1 MSSRQQICG
10 YLPGLC
16 VRKSSVHASAINACI
31 QTPHRKHLM
40 NLPHVT
46 ANLRN
51 ILVGV
56 ATALLASTSALA
68 EPGVTNDAITL
79 GQSTALSGPLGDLGQ
94 EVLKGSKAYFDAL
107 NARGGINGRK
117 ICSDRQG

>member
-1 MSSRQQICG
+1 
-10 YLPGLC
+10 
-16 VRKSSVHASAINACI
+16 
-31 QTPHRKHLM
+31 M

-56 ATALLASTSALA
+56 ATALLASTSSLA

-117 ICSDRQG
+117 IVLISKDDAYDPKKTVENVEAFIAGGETSRCSAPSERRTTRP